1 MNSNLRYEHL
11 KRITETQK
19 PWRGTI
25 DKYPFSD
32 RNHNYKYFY
41 PREVNGEIE
50 YHVGYY
56 HKWEMQ
62 SMTTE
67 EFNTKKSSMDS
78 KELKKW
84 REQEKWN
91 TDARTYEPTGYYEKD
106 VKNPKVDLIIRS
118 DNTVEIVTNNFHQG
132 MRMIF
137 SAYSY
142 SNGVFQSSIAHGGIV
157 YGRRDNGVD
166 IRIPIFKHMRFNMDT
181 MAIHESSKY
190 LATYNTVDR
199 KKSKEAMN
207 IYQDKLNGAYAFIT
221 CMDRESFNQDKEEVT
236 NELFANTESRN
247 HYYWGKEQ
255 RDSAVAI
262 AEKIFF
268 EKPVEAI
275 YVYMK
280 AFNVGYYMSSLAQP
294 SDWIRTFKKKFAKYI
309 HVKHDTFTKDY
320 LTHLENFKS
329 SPWNIDIT
337 IDGKMVERLT

>member
-1 MNSNLRYEHL
+1 MKMNNELKYERL

-118 DNTVEIVTNNFHQG
+118 DNTVEIVTDNFHQG

-142 SNGVFQSSIAHGGIV
+142 SNGVFQSSVNHGGIV

-190 LATYNTVDR
+190 LATYKTVDR
-199 KKSKEAMN
+199 KKSKEAMG
-207 IYQDKLNGAYAFIT
+207 IYQDKLNGAFAFIS
-221 CMDRESFNQDKEEVT
+221 CMDKESFLSDMSSVLQD
-236 NELFANTESRN
+236 LFPKDSE
-247 HYYWGKEQ
+247 HYYWGKEKQ
-255 RDSAVAI
+255 DNAI
-262 AEKIFF
+262 SLADNIFF
-268 EKPVEAI
+268 KKPVEAI
-275 YVYMK
+275 YAYMK
-280 AFNVGYYMSSLAQP
+280 AFRVSYYLGNQSSP
-294 SDWIRTFKKKFAKYI
+294 SAWLKGFKKKFAKHI
-309 HVKHDTFTKDY
+309 NVKHDTFTKDY

>member
-1 MNSNLRYEHL
+1 MKMNSNLRYEHL

-19 PWRGTI
+19 PWRGTT
-25 DKYPFSD
+25 DKYPFGD

-67 EFNTKKSSMDS
+67 EFNAKKSSMDS

-106 VKNPKVDLIIRS
+106 VKNSKVDLIIRS
-118 DNTVEIVTNNFHQG
+118 DNTVEIVTNVFHQG

-137 SAYSY
+137 SAWNYA
-142 SNGVFQSSIAHGGIV
+142 NGVFQSSVAHGGIV
-157 YGRRDNGVD
+157 YRRKDNGTV
-166 IRIPIFKHMRFNMDT
+166 ITIPIFKHIRFNMDT
-181 MAIHESSKY
+181 MAIHESVKY

-221 CMDRESFNQDKEEVT
+221 CMDRESFNQDKESVIEESIPENKGSHWWG
-236 NELFANTESRN
+236 NEMREEANLLA
-247 HYYWGKEQ
+247 
-255 RDSAVAI
+255 D
-262 AEKIFF
+262 KIFF
-268 EKPVEAI
+268 EKPVEEIGRA
-275 YVYMK
+275 
-280 AFNVGYYMSSLAQP
+280 
-294 SDWIRTFKKKFAKYI
+294 
-309 HVKHDTFTKDY
+309 HV
-320 LTHLENFKS
+320 
-329 SPWNIDIT
+329 
-337 IDGKMVERLT
+337 

>member
-19 PWRGTI
+19 PYRGTT
-25 DKYPFSD
+25 DKYPFAD

-56 HKWEMQ
+56 HKWE
-62 SMTTE
+62 SDTMTTE
-67 EFNTKKSSMDS
+67 EFNAKKSSMP
-78 KELKKW
+78 KIELKKW
-84 REQEKWN
+84 RAESIWDKDSSQIK
-91 TDARTYEPTGYYEKD
+91 PTGNHTKD
-106 VKNPKVDLIIRS
+106 VKNSKVDLIIRS
-118 DNTVEIVTNNFHQG
+118 DNTVEIVTDSFHQG

-137 SAYSY
+137 SAWNYA
-142 SNGVFQSSIAHGGIV
+142 NGVFQSSVGHGGII
-157 YGRRDNGVD
+157 YRRKDNGTV
-166 IRIPIFKHMRFNMDT
+166 IAIPIFKHIRFNMDT

-190 LATYNTVDR
+190 LATYKTVDR

-221 CMDRESFNQDKEEVT
+221 CMDKESFNQDKEEVT
-236 NELFANTESRN
+236 NELIGIDN
-247 HYYWGKEQ
+247 HYYWGKEK
-255 RDSAVAI
+255 RDSAIGLAD
-262 AEKIFF
+262 KIFF

-275 YVYMK
+275 YTYMK
-280 AFNVGYYMSSLAQP
+280 AFNVGYYMSRQAEP
-294 SDWIRTFKKKFAKYI
+294 SDWIKGFKKKFAKHI

-337 IDGKMVERLT
+337 INGKLVERLT